1 MPSTEADAAS
11 YATTSST
18 DFYEILGI
26 PLTETSPT
34 LLRKA
39 FRKQSLK
46 WHPDKN
52 PDPSAAETFHLLSIA
67 YDVLSDPGTRAAYD
81 NARNA
86 RLAKKRRHEAFDL
99 NRRRMQ
105 EDLERREGQ
114 AKRTRT
120 DADDAEDAFRRQM
133 SKLQA
138 EGATLRHKREEA
150 LRTAAK
156 EAEAAE
162 SNGDGGGEEDA
173 VAAATAPAAAAVRGG
188 AVGKSRFSELDRTL
202 RVRWKRRNNDAITAA
217 HLRTLF
223 SRFGPVQ
230 DCVVPSDSPKPG
242 SKEKKLKTALLV
254 FESIVAAHAAVHAA
268 QGSDNKDFNAFKDIV
283 WAGGEEP
290 DISHDGPAPKTTTTT
305 PSFGSFSSAKKT
317 EDADYESITLM
328 RMRAAEK
335 ARIEVEIRKQD
346 EQDEEEEGVR

>member
-1 MPSTEADAAS
+1 
-11 YATTSST
+11 
-18 DFYEILGI
+18 
-26 PLTETSPT
+26 
-34 LLRKA
+34 
-39 FRKQSLK
+39 
-46 WHPDKN
+46 
-52 PDPSAAETFHLLSIA
+52 
-67 YDVLSDPGTRAAYD
+67 
-81 NARNA
+81 
-86 RLAKKRRHEAFDL
+86 
-99 NRRRMQ
+99 MQ

-162 SNGDGGGEEDA
+162 SNDDEEDAA
-173 VAAATAPAAAAVRGG
+173 VAAATAAAAMAAVGRG

-230 DCVVPSDSPKPG
+230 DCVVPSDLPKPG

-254 FESIVAAHAAVHAA
+254 FESIVAAHAAVHTALDS
-268 QGSDNKDFNAFKDIV
+268 GSKDFSAFKDIV

-290 DISHDGPAPKTTTTT
+290 DISHDGPAPKTTTTTT

-335 ARIEVEIRKQD
+335 ARIEAEIRKQD
-346 EQDEEEEGVR
+346 EQEEEEGV

>member
-11 YATTSST
+11 YATSSST

-67 YDVLSDPGTRAAYD
+67 YDVLSDPGTRTAYD

-86 RLAKKRRHEAFDL
+86 RLAKKRRHETYDL

-105 EDLERREGQ
+105 EDLERREGH
-114 AKRTRT
+114 AKRART
-120 DADDAEDAFRRQM
+120 DAEDAEDAFRRQM
-133 SKLQA
+133 SKLQT

-162 SNGDGGGEEDA
+162 NNSSDEEP
-173 VAAATAPAAAAVRGG
+173 VGAATE
-188 AVGKSRFSELDRTL
+188 SRFSELDRTL
-202 RVRWKRRNNDAITAA
+202 RIRWKRRNNDAITAA

-223 SRFGPVQ
+223 SRFGQVQ
-230 DCVVPSDSPKPG
+230 DCVVPSDSQKPG
-242 SKEKKLKTALLV
+242 LKEKKLKTALLV
-254 FESIVAAHAAVHAA
+254 FESIVAAHTAVHTALA
-268 QGSDNKDFNAFKDIV
+268 SGGEDFTTFKDIA

-290 DISHDGPAPKTTTTT
+290 DISHEGATPQIPTTTAPPPLQDKKA
-305 PSFGSFSSAKKT
+305 PSFGSFHSAKKT
-317 EDADYESITLM
+317 KDTDYESITLM

-335 ARIEVEIRKQD
+335 AKIEASIRKQ
-346 EQDEEEEGVR
+346 EQEEEEGI

>member
-52 PDPSAAETFHLLSIA
+52 PDPLAAETFHLLSIA

-162 SNGDGGGEEDA
+162 SNDDEEDAA
-173 VAAATAPAAAAVRGG
+173 VAAATAAAMAAVGRGT
-188 AVGKSRFSELDRTL
+188 VGKSRFSELDRTL

-230 DCVVPSDSPKPG
+230 DCVVPSDLPKPG

-254 FESIVAAHAAVHAA
+254 FESIVAAHAAVHTALDS
-268 QGSDNKDFNAFKDIV
+268 GSKDFSAFKDIV

-305 PSFGSFSSAKKT
+305 PPSFGSFSSAKKT

-335 ARIEVEIRKQD
+335 ARIEAEIRKQD
-346 EQDEEEEGVR
+346 EQDEEEGV

>member
-11 YATTSST
+11 YATSSSI

-52 PDPSAAETFHLLSIA
+52 PDPAAAETFHLLSIA
-67 YDVLSDPGTRAAYD
+67 YDVLSDPGTRTAYD

-86 RLAKKRRHEAFDL
+86 RLAKKRRHETYDL

-105 EDLERREGQ
+105 EDLERREGH
-114 AKRTRT
+114 AKRART
-120 DADDAEDAFRRQM
+120 NADDAEDAFRRQM
-133 SKLQA
+133 SKLQT
-138 EGATLRHKREEA
+138 EGAMLRHKREEA

-156 EAEAAE
+156 EAEVVE
-162 SNGDGGGEEDA
+162 NSSDEET
-173 VAAATAPAAAAVRGG
+173 VKVS
-188 AVGKSRFSELDRTL
+188 GKSRFSELDRTL

-223 SRFGPVQ
+223 SRFGQVQ

-254 FESIVAAHAAVHAA
+254 FESIVAAHAAVHTALSS
-268 QGSDNKDFNAFKDIV
+268 SDEDFTPFKDIA
-283 WAGGEEP
+283 WAGGKEP
-290 DISHDGPAPKTTTTT
+290 DTLHNGASPNITTTPPPQAKA

-328 RMRAAEK
+328 RMRMAEK
-335 ARIEVEIRKQD
+335 ARIEASIRKQ
-346 EQDEEEEGVR
+346 EEEGEGGGEEGV

>member
-11 YATTSST
+11 YATSSST

-105 EDLERREGQ
+105 EDLERREGH
-114 AKRTRT
+114 AKRART

-133 SKLQA
+133 LKLQT
-138 EGATLRHKREEA
+138 EGATLRRKREEA

-156 EAEAAE
+156 EAEAAGI
-162 SNGDGGGEEDA
+162 SGDDDGD
-173 VAAATAPAAAAVRGG
+173 AAAAVRVAPGG
-188 AVGKSRFSELDRTL
+188 VIGKSRFSELDRTL
-202 RVRWKRRNNDAITAA
+202 RVRWKRRNNDAITAT
-217 HLRTLF
+217 HLCTLF

-254 FESIVAAHAAVHAA
+254 FESIVAAHTAVHTALDSSS
-268 QGSDNKDFNAFKDIV
+268 GGDFTAFKDIT

-290 DISHDGPAPKTTTTT
+290 DISHNGPAPKATTTT

-335 ARIEVEIRKQD
+335 ARIEAEIRKQD
-346 EQDEEEEGVR
+346 EQDEEGV